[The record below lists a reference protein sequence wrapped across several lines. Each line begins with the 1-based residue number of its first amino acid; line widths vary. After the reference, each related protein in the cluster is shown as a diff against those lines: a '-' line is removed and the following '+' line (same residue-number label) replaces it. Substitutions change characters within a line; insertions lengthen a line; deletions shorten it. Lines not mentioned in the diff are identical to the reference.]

1 MSDDLIMELKDVNRL
16 LGGTPDQ
23 SLMLMLINRI
33 DKLNRKMDDLI
44 KIQARRS

>member
-1 MSDDLIMELKDVNRL
+1 MNDDLMVELKDVNRL
-16 LGGTPDQ
+16 LGGTKDQ

-44 KIQARRS
+44 RIQARRS